1 MRDRI
6 ISSII
11 LVALFALFYILGGIY
26 FIAFTSFAAIF
37 AYKEIAFLKKYPPI
51 VIIIGLV
58 SIISLIILN
67 SKEAVY
73 TLGLST
79 GSIIFPIV
87 LLTVPTLLPRYQK
100 KYLSSDAFNSIT
112 FILLVGLGLASIN
125 SFMLTDKHLLLYV
138 VLVCVINDVF
148 AYVVG
153 TLIGK
158 HKFSKISPKKS
169 VEGLI
174 AGVLIGT
181 IGSTLFYLM
190 FVEGNVSVALI
201 TTISLVL
208 NISCP
213 LGDLIFSKIKREN
226 DIKDFSKLLPGH
238 GGMLDRLD
246 SIIFTS
252 LVFILLLSIFK

>member
-1 MRDRI
+1 
-6 ISSII
+6 
-11 LVALFALFYILGGIY
+11 
-26 FIAFTSFAAIF
+26 
-37 AYKEIAFLKKYPPI
+37 
-51 VIIIGLV
+51 
-58 SIISLIILN
+58 
-67 SKEAVY
+67 
-73 TLGLST
+73 
-79 GSIIFPIV
+79 
-87 LLTVPTLLPRYQK
+87 
-100 KYLSSDAFNSIT
+100 
-112 FILLVGLGLASIN
+112 
-125 SFMLTDKHLLLYV
+125 MLTDKHLLLYV

-158 HKFSKISPKKS
+158 HKFSKISPNKS

-201 TTISLVL
+201 STISLVL
-208 NISCP
+208 NISCT